1 MVDQAICFD
10 RAMERAERI
19 VTVPFALTFAAA
31 FGVFLAIGMLL
42 PVLPVYARGPLGTS
56 DLGVGLAV
64 GMSSPTALLFQPLAG
79 RLGDRRGRR
88 LLIVAGSLVMVISIA
103 GYTVA
108 ETLGVLLVL
117 RLLTGIGEALVF
129 VGTGTVVAD
138 LAPIDRRGEA
148 LSLYTIGF
156 WSALAIGP
164 VVGETVL
171 GGDRFDAVWLIA
183 ASAGLLGVVAGLA
196 LPETRP
202 VTTEPPS
209 AKLLHAA
216 ALGPGLVL
224 VSAVLGFAGFSA
236 FVALYAREL
245 GLDGAAPLFFLF
257 AVIVVSI
264 RILGR
269 KIPDQLGPK
278 RASGVA
284 LVLLAAGLLVIGL
297 SVSEIGLYAGVVVFA
312 AGQALAF
319 PSLMTLAIADAPV
332 ADRSSVVGTFTAFAD
347 VGFAVGAISLGAVAD
362 AAGYDGVFLAAAVAS
377 LAGLVVLARLPAQAP
392 PQPVEAS

>member
-1 MVDQAICFD
+1 VSRTD
-10 RAMERAERI
+10 RI
-19 VTVPFALTFAAA
+19 VTVPFALTFGSA
-31 FGVFLAIGMLL
+31 FFVFLAIGMLL
-42 PVLPVYARGPLGTS
+42 PVLPLYARGPLGEG

-64 GMSSPTALLFQPLAG
+64 GMSSPTALVFQPLAG

-88 LLIVAGSLVMVISIA
+88 LLIVAGSLVMAIAIA
-103 GYTVA
+103 GYTVVG
-108 ETLGVLLVL
+108 TLAALIVL
-117 RLLTGIGEALVF
+117 RLVTGVGEALVF

-138 LAPIDRRGEA
+138 LAPAQRRGEA

-164 VVGETVL
+164 VLGEALL
-171 GGDRFDAVWLIA
+171 GGDRFDSVWLVAA
-183 ASAGLLGVVAGLA
+183 ASAVLAALAGLA

-202 VTTEPPS
+202 ETTEAS
-209 AKLLHAA
+209 SGKLLHPA
-216 ALGPGLVL
+216 ALRPGLVL
-224 VSAVLGFAGFSA
+224 VSAVVGFAGFNA

-245 GLDGAAPLFFLF
+245 GLDGAAPLFAVF
-257 AVIVVSI
+257 ALIVVTI
-264 RILGR
+264 RVLGR
-269 KIPDQLGPK
+269 RIPDRLGPK

-284 LVLLAAGLLVIGL
+284 LVLLASGL
-297 SVSEIGLYAGVVVFA
+297 SVVGLWSSAVGLYAGVVIFA

-362 AAGYDGVFLAAAVAS
+362 AAGYEGVFLTAAAAS
-377 LAGLVVLARLPAQAP
+377 LAGLFVLARIPAHGP
-392 PQPVEAS
+392 GQPVAAS

>member
-1 MVDQAICFD
+1 MVICFD
-10 RAMERAERI
+10 SAMEPGERI
-19 VTVPFALTFAAA
+19 VTAPFALTFAAA

-42 PVLPVYARGPLGTS
+42 PVLPLYARGPLETS

-88 LLIVAGSLVMVISIA
+88 VLIVAGSLVMVISIA

-108 ETLGVLLVL
+108 ETLGVLVGL

-183 ASAGLLGVVAGLA
+183 ASAALLGVVAGLM

-209 AKLLHAA
+209 AKLLHPA

-224 VSAVLGFAGFSA
+224 VAAVLGFAGFSA

-245 GLDGAAPLFFLF
+245 GLGGAAPLFFLF

-278 RASGVA
+278 RASGLA

-297 SVSEIGLYAGVVVFA
+297 SASATGLYAGVVVFA
-312 AGQALAF
+312 TGQALAF
-319 PSLMTLAIADAPV
+319 PSLMTLAITDAPA

-362 AAGYDGVFLAAAVAS
+362 AAGYEGVFLAAAVVS
-377 LAGLVVLARLPAQAP
+377 LSGLVVLARLPARGP
-392 PQPVEAS
+392 VQPVEAS

>member
-1 MVDQAICFD
+1 MVICFD
-10 RAMERAERI
+10 SAMKPAERI

-42 PVLPVYARGPLGTS
+42 PVLPVYARGPLETS

-108 ETLGVLLVL
+108 ETLGALVGL

-164 VVGETVL
+164 VVGEAVL

-183 ASAGLLGVVAGLA
+183 ASAALLGVFAGLA

-202 VTTEPPS
+202 MTTEPPS
-209 AKLLHAA
+209 AKLLHPA

-257 AVIVVSI
+257 AAIVVSI

-297 SVSEIGLYAGVVVFA
+297 SVSATGLYAGVVVFA

-362 AAGYDGVFLAAAVAS
+362 AAGYDGVFLAAAAAS
-377 LAGLVVLARLPAQAP
+377 LAGLVVLARIPARAP
-392 PQPVEAS
+392 VQPAEAS

>member
-1 MVDQAICFD
+1 MSRTD
-10 RAMERAERI
+10 RI
-19 VTVPFALTFAAA
+19 VTVPFALTFASA
-31 FGVFLAIGMLL
+31 FFVFLAIGMLL
-42 PVLPVYARGPLGTS
+42 PVLPLYARGPLGEG

-64 GMSSPTALLFQPLAG
+64 GMSSPTALVFQPLAG

-88 LLIVAGSLVMVISIA
+88 LLIVAGSLVMAVSIA
-103 GYTVA
+103 GYTLVG
-108 ETLGVLLVL
+108 TLGALVLL

-138 LAPIDRRGEA
+138 LAPAHRRGEA

-164 VVGETVL
+164 VLGEALL
-171 GGDRFDAVWLIA
+171 GGDRFDAVWVAA
-183 ASAGLLGVVAGLA
+183 ASAALLGALAGLA

-202 VTTEPPS
+202 ETTEAS
-209 AKLLHAA
+209 SGKLLHPAA
-216 ALGPGLVL
+216 IRPGLVL
-224 VSAVLGFAGFSA
+224 VSAVVGFAGFNA

-245 GLDGAAPLFFLF
+245 GLDGAAPLFVVF
-257 AVIVVSI
+257 AVVVVTI
-264 RILGR
+264 RVLGR
-269 KIPDQLGPK
+269 RIPDRLGPR
-278 RASGVA
+278 RASSVA
-284 LVLLAAGLLVIGL
+284 LVLLASGLLVVGL
-297 SVSEIGLYAGVVVFA
+297 WSSAVGLYAGVVIFA

-362 AAGYDGVFLAAAVAS
+362 AAGYEGVFLTAAAAS
-377 LAGLVVLARLPAQAP
+377 LAGLFVLARIPAHGPAQ
-392 PQPVEAS
+392 PVGAS